1 MTHKL
6 EQITASSLPA
16 QLTPLIGREHEVTT
30 LCALLRR
37 PDVRLLTLTGTGGI
51 GKTRLSIEVALAL
64 LADFEDGIFFVPLAP
79 ISDPQLVLPTIAQ
92 ALGLREA
99 GDLPLME
106 RLQSSLSGRQLLLL
120 LDNFEQVASAA
131 RQLAALLVACPILK
145 LLVTS
150 RAVLHVRG
158 EQEFQVAPL
167 ALPDPKHASESSV
180 VSQTPAS
187 ALFVQRAQAIK
198 PDFQLTPANAQI
210 VAQICLRLDGL
221 PLAIELA
228 AKRIKLLPPQA
239 LLTRLEHRL
248 NVLSGPLL
256 DVPARQQTLRSTLA
270 WSYDLLKPEE
280 QRLLRR
286 LAVFVNGTTLAAA
299 EDVAGSGPQPVL
311 DGLSALIDQS
321 LLQQHEQED
330 GEPRF
335 VLLETI
341 REYAWEQL
349 VESGEAEATQRAHA
363 RFFLALAEQ
372 AEPHLRSAGQKQW
385 FERLEHEHENLR
397 AALRWLAEQHD
408 AESVLRLGGALWW
421 FWWVRGYISEGR
433 SFLEPLLPESKQ
445 ATPLVRA
452 RALNAAGTLATL
464 QGDLGQAEHLCN
476 ESLTLFRA
484 LKDAQG
490 IVNSLWMLGYVSL
503 EQSKYAR
510 AKTLLDEALAL
521 SRQTNNTW
529 GTVYSLELL
538 AAVAYNRGRYH
549 QALPMLEEGLAIAR
563 ASGDI
568 EGISRLAWLAG
579 LVLFTLGEKDRA
591 RITLEESLTTSR
603 EVGDKRGIAYALMI
617 SSYLAIIDG
626 NYAPTRAWLEESLE
640 LLQEIGDKR
649 GIAWAHY
656 GQGWLALADK
666 EAEEAR
672 QLFEKSVALLQALGH
687 KWFLALSVEGLGCA
701 LALQGHAEWAAR
713 LWGAA
718 GALRE
723 SEGASLPPV
732 VETMYAPIVAA
743 ARARLGDA
751 GLATAK
757 AAGRKMSLE
766 LALADHTHALSNSA
780 PASEKPS
787 PLRLPAPG
795 YPAGLTAREVEVLRL
810 VAKGLKDNEVA
821 DELVISRRTVSTHLT
836 SIYNKL
842 GVNTRSAATRFAVEH
857 HLI

>member
-1 MTHKL
+1 
-6 EQITASSLPA
+6 
-16 QLTPLIGREHEVTT
+16 
-30 LCALLRR
+30 
-37 PDVRLLTLTGTGGI
+37 
-51 GKTRLSIEVALAL
+51 
-64 LADFEDGIFFVPLAP
+64 
-79 ISDPQLVLPTIAQ
+79 
-92 ALGLREA
+92 
-99 GDLPLME
+99 ME
-106 RLQSSLSGRQLLLL
+106 RLQSYLSGRQLLLL
-120 LDNFEQVASAA
+120 LDNFEQVVPAA
-131 RQLAALLVACPILK
+131 RQLAELLATCPTFK
-145 LLVTS
+145 LLITS

-167 ALPDPKHASESSV
+167 ALPDPKHASDSSV
-180 VSQTPAS
+180 VAHNAAA

-198 PDFQLTPANAQI
+198 PDFQLTPANVYA

-248 NVLSGPLL
+248 HVLSGPLL
-256 DVPARQQTLRSTLA
+256 DVPPRQQTLRSTLA

-286 LAVFVNGTTLAAA
+286 LSVFVNGSTLAAVEA
-299 EDVAGSGPQPVL
+299 IAGSSTQPVL

-363 RFFLALAEQ
+363 RYFLALAEQ
-372 AEPHLRSAGQKQW
+372 AEPHLRSAGQKRW
-385 FERLEHEHENLR
+385 FDLLEHEHENLR

-408 AESVLRLGGALWW
+408 SESVLRLGGALWW
-421 FWWVRGYISEGR
+421 FWWVRGYLSEGR

-476 ESLTLFRA
+476 EGLTLFRA

-510 AKTLLDEALAL
+510 SKTLLDEALAL

-529 GTVYSLELL
+529 GIAYSLEML
-538 AAVAYNRGRYH
+538 AAVAYNRGRYI
-549 QALPMLEEGLAIAR
+549 QARPMLEEGLAIVR
-563 ASGDI
+563 ASGDL

-579 LVLFTLGEKDRA
+579 LVYFTMGESARA
-591 RITLEESLTTSR
+591 RATLEESLTTSR

-617 SSYLAIIDG
+617 SSYLAIIEG
-626 NYAPTRAWLEESLE
+626 NIPPTRPWLEESVE
-640 LLQEIGDKR
+640 LLQEMGDKR
-649 GIAWAHY
+649 GIAWALY
-656 GQGWLALADK
+656 GQGWLALTDK
-666 EAEEAR
+666 EPEEAR
-672 QLFEKSVALLQALGH
+672 HLFEKSVALLHELGH

-701 LALQGHAEWAAR
+701 LASQGHMDWAAR

-718 GALRE
+718 EALRE
-723 SEGASLPPV
+723 SEGASLPPML
-732 VETMYAPIVAA
+732 EAWYAPQLAV
-743 ARARLGDA
+743 ARAHLGDA
-751 GLATAK
+751 GFASMK
-757 AAGRKMSLE
+757 AAGRNMSLE
-766 LALADHTHALSNSA
+766 AALADDTQASATSA
-780 PASEKPS
+780 PASDKPAMPRQS
-787 PLRLPAPG
+787 TPTH
-795 YPAGLTAREVEVLRL
+795 PAGLTSREVEVLRL